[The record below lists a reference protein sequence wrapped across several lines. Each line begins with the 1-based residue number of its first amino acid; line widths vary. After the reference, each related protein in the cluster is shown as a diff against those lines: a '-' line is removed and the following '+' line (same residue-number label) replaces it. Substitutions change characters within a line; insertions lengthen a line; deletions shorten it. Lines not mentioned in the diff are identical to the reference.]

1 MGCQGSKAIPATAP
15 PKNTLLTASASPKSA
30 HGTEEL
36 AVPPNSK
43 ELSIP
48 TTAEFSTGKHNTQIN
63 HMKGQVAAHSH
74 EQGTGEHNSQINHM
88 MGQVATHSHEQ
99 GNHKMLR
106 KQRTMAT
113 DRYELD
119 VMVSQFTAHDS
130 TVGSAVGRN
139 CKHLQWKVM
148 FDLDAPPIDI
158 ALHVQEHKLHSN
170 EVKIDCNG
178 QAIFHGAGSHA
189 KAKMTEDFY
198 YQWPFRA
205 QIRGI
210 NEHNYFELCPS
221 HLNSDVWLPATI
233 TSQRSDGFFAVTAQQ
248 VEANGCL
255 RFVEYPAVH
264 KADLRVAS
272 SRSPLEVPES
282 TLMLHVPKQNP
293 LHAVLSVDG
302 DLITHH
308 FGRPSP
314 SPSITVAEKP
324 QLKLQVSRDRKTVT
338 TNVGHN
344 VLSHFISGEVRSIK
358 SDIQRL
364 SHAWTVQLGPF
375 AEHTVKIVKKHT
387 LGKIITL
394 MVDGDVF
401 VECTASDIGCPG
413 NEWQCEFSF
422 VGERVIDFEVFK
434 TNKDGVALDE
444 IDHVVER
451 RKYLHNCLVR
461 VPNDWDFSSAQFF
474 IDGIDF
480 KNMII
485 MPQSQLQETT
495 LSMDPMVLSQSY
507 GISVPYKVDYMAPS
521 GLAYLSNQLLVH
533 AETGISQSKT
543 VASGFFE
550 WCRPSAKVPDT
561 TSTKDSDSF
570 FGHCYRP
577 TVLKEE
583 VISEEIEAAES

>member
-1 MGCQGSKAIPATAP
+1 
-15 PKNTLLTASASPKSA
+15 
-30 HGTEEL
+30 
-36 AVPPNSK
+36 
-43 ELSIP
+43 
-48 TTAEFSTGKHNTQIN
+48 
-63 HMKGQVAAHSH
+63 
-74 EQGTGEHNSQINHM
+74 
-88 MGQVATHSHEQ
+88 
-99 GNHKMLR
+99 MLR

-139 CKHLQWKVM
+139 CKHLQWQVM
-148 FDLDAPPIDI
+148 WDLDAPPIDI

-170 EVKIDCNG
+170 EVSIDCNG
-178 QAIFHGAGSHA
+178 QPIFHGAGAHA

-210 NEHNYFELCPS
+210 SEPDYFELRPS
-221 HLNSDVWLPATI
+221 HMNSDVWLPATI
-233 TSQRSDGFFAVTAQQ
+233 TCQRSDGFFAVTARQAD
-248 VEANGCL
+248 ANGCL

-272 SRSPLEVPES
+272 SGSPLMVPES

-293 LHAVLSVDG
+293 LHTVLSVDG
-302 DLITHH
+302 ELITHH

-314 SPSITVAEKP
+314 SLAIPVAEKP
-324 QLKLQVSRDRKTVT
+324 KLKLQVSRDRKTVT

-344 VLSHFISGEVRSIK
+344 VLSHFTSGEVRSIK

-364 SHAWTVQLGPF
+364 SHSWTFQLGPF
-375 AEHTVKIVKKHT
+375 AEHTVKIVKNHT

-394 MVDGDVF
+394 MVDNDVF
-401 VECTASDIGCPG
+401 VECTASDIACPG

-422 VGERVIDFEVFK
+422 VGERILDFEVFK
-434 TNKDGVALDE
+434 TNKDGFALDE
-444 IDHVVER
+444 TDHVVER
-451 RKYLHNCLVR
+451 RKYLHKCLVR

-474 IDGIDF
+474 IDGFDF
-480 KNMII
+480 KDMVITT
-485 MPQSQLQETT
+485 QSQLQETT
-495 LSMDPMVLSQSY
+495 LSMDPMVLHQSY

-521 GLAYLSNQLLVH
+521 GLAYLSNQIFAH
-533 AETGISQSKT
+533 AETGISQGKNA
-543 VASGFFE
+543 ASGFFA
-550 WCRPSAKVPDT
+550 WCRPAAPST
-561 TSTKDSDSF
+561 ESTKNGDGF

-577 TVLKEE
+577 PVLKEDI
-583 VISEEIEAAES
+583 ISEKTEAVES